1 MDFLDNP
8 FYVLDVTPQDN
19 RRRIMEQADARSL
32 FRDPEECRTAATA
45 LTNPRRRLLAEIA
58 WIPCSRMERAEDIR
72 ELLNTALFGTGNLT
86 PIAQSNLLAAELVR
100 LPDCSSDV
108 LATRILRIA
117 GSAEDIDTEQVR
129 TVINAGRIESGF
141 PMTNGL
147 DMETEIQNLR
157 DYYRKVMTSAL
168 EKLSAKQR
176 AEVMTLAVALATRR
190 AGQLPRL
197 INRLVKSYELDAQK
211 SLEEHETTIVE
222 LDEKLRMLA
231 DEERPDSA
239 LAPVVSQFI
248 QAVKNWDALAQPIQI
263 SRKSEGRSHD
273 ASADLAW
280 RVRELALHL
289 WNEYGKLDFC
299 KQLINVLQEV
309 FAEVSEVVAIVD
321 EDTKTLGEIARQH
334 TRLAQGVKQFE
345 RIKEQVDGL
354 QTAADA
360 KKLDSMLKLMV
371 MALIQSV
378 KKWDAAAQPI
388 EANQSVSLL
397 VRGLALH
404 LWNEHGKLDLSL
416 QLTNVLQK
424 VFGGVDDIADRL
436 AEDTRVLNQFAK
448 QRARMIEGVEKFE
461 KIKGQVEKLRG
472 AADAKRSDA
481 FMNSMAAEL
490 IQSLNIWFASTQPI
504 EANQSVS
511 LLVRGLALHLWN
523 EHGKLDLSLQLTDVL
538 QKVFGGVGD
547 IANRLAEDTRV
558 LNQLAQQRARMIEA
572 SVNESRGGGYGCL
585 IFLLLGILG
594 ALLQAC

>member
-1 MDFLDNP
+1 MDFLQNP
-8 FYVLDVTPQDN
+8 FHILDVAPQDN

-32 FRDPEECRTAATA
+32 FWDPEECRNAATI
-45 LTNPRRRLLAEIA
+45 LTNPRRRLYAEIA
-58 WIPCSRMERAEDIR
+58 WLPCTRLNHVDDIF
-72 ELLNTALFGTGNLT
+72 ELLHDYSFGAIELT
-86 PIAQSNLLAAELVR
+86 PIAHANLVAAKLQR
-100 LPDCSSDV
+100 LPDYSSEDV
-108 LATRILRIA
+108 ASRIRQIARSFEAIDGAQLRA
-117 GSAEDIDTEQVR
+117 
-129 TVINAGRIESGF
+129 VINAQRKVSHFPIVNLADIES
-141 PMTNGL
+141 
-147 DMETEIQNLR
+147 EIQSLG
-157 DYYRKVMTSAL
+157 DYYQKVMTSAL

-197 INRLVKSYELDAQK
+197 INRLVDSYEVDAHEP
-211 SLEEHETTIVE
+211 LAEHEAKIAE
-222 LDEKLRMLA
+222 LDEKLRLEA
-231 DEERPDSA
+231 DEDRPDSA
-239 LAPVVSQFI
+239 LSPLVNQLI
-248 QAVKNWDALAQPIQI
+248 HAVKHWNAIAQPIQL
-263 SRKSEGRSHD
+263 SKKTRGLSHKG
-273 ASADLAW
+273 SSDLAW
-280 RVRELALHL
+280 RVRELALYL
-289 WNEYGKLDFC
+289 CNEHGKLDFC
-299 KQLINVLQEV
+299 QELINMLREV
-309 FAEVSEVVAIVD
+309 FAEVSEVANIIN
-321 EDTKTLGEIARQH
+321 EDTKTLGEIAQQQ
-334 TRLAQGVKQFE
+334 TRLAQSLKQFE
-345 RIKEQVDGL
+345 RIKEQVDTL

-360 KKLDSMLKLMV
+360 KKSDSILRPMV
-371 MALIQSV
+371 IGLTQSV
-378 KKWDAAAQPI
+378 NKWDAAAQPI

-424 VFGGVDDIADRL
+424 VFGGVDDIANRL

-461 KIKGQVEKLRG
+461 KIKDQVEKLRG
-472 AADAKRSDA
+472 AADAERSDA

-490 IQSLNIWFASTQPI
+490 IQSLNIWDDSTQPI

-558 LNQLAQQRARMIEA
+558 LNQLAQQRARTIEA

>member
-1 MDFLDNP
+1 MDFLQNP
-8 FYVLDVTPQDN
+8 FHVLDVAPQDN
-19 RRRIMEQADARSL
+19 RRRILEQADARSL
-32 FRDPEECRTAATA
+32 FQDPDECRNAATI
-45 LTNPRRRLLAEIA
+45 LTNPRRRLYAEIA
-58 WIPCSRMERAEDIR
+58 WLPCTRLNHVDDIF
-72 ELLNTALFGTGNLT
+72 ELLHDYSFGAIELT
-86 PIAQSNLLAAELVR
+86 PIAHANLVAAKLQR
-100 LPDCSSDV
+100 LPDYSSDDV
-108 LATRILRIA
+108 ASRIRQIA
-117 GSAEDIDTEQVR
+117 RSFEDIDGVQLR
-129 TVINAGRIESGF
+129 AVINAQRKVSHFPIVNLSDIES
-141 PMTNGL
+141 
-147 DMETEIQNLR
+147 ETQSLG

-197 INRLVKSYELDAQK
+197 INRLVNSYELDAQK
-211 SLEEHETTIVE
+211 SLEEHETKIVE

-273 ASADLAW
+273 ADLAW
-280 RVRELALHL
+280 RVRELALNL
-289 WNEYGKLDFC
+289 WNEHGKLDFC
-299 KQLINVLQEV
+299 KQLIQMLKEV
-309 FAEVSEVVAIVD
+309 FAEVNEVAAIID

-345 RIKEQVDGL
+345 RIKEQADGL

-371 MALIQSV
+371 MALIQSPV
-378 KKWDAAAQPI
+378 KKWDAAA
-388 EANQSVSLL
+388 
-397 VRGLALH
+397 
-404 LWNEHGKLDLSL
+404 
-416 QLTNVLQK
+416 
-424 VFGGVDDIADRL
+424 
-436 AEDTRVLNQFAK
+436 
-448 QRARMIEGVEKFE
+448 
-461 KIKGQVEKLRG
+461 
-472 AADAKRSDA
+472 
-481 FMNSMAAEL
+481 
-490 IQSLNIWFASTQPI
+490 QPI

>member
-1 MDFLDNP
+1 MDFLQNP
-8 FYVLDVTPQDN
+8 FHVLDVAPQDN
-19 RRRIMEQADARSL
+19 RRRILEQADARSL
-32 FRDPEECRTAATA
+32 FQDPDECRNAATI
-45 LTNPRRRLLAEIA
+45 LTNPRRRLYAEIA
-58 WIPCSRMERAEDIR
+58 WLPCTRLNHVDDIF
-72 ELLNTALFGTGNLT
+72 ELLHDYSFGAIELT
-86 PIAQSNLLAAELVR
+86 PIAHANLVAAKLQR
-100 LPDCSSDV
+100 LPDYSSDDV
-108 LATRILRIA
+108 ASRIRQIA
-117 GSAEDIDTEQVR
+117 RSFEDIDGVQLR
-129 TVINAGRIESGF
+129 AVINAQRKVSHFPIVNLADIES
-141 PMTNGL
+141 
-147 DMETEIQNLR
+147 ETQSLG

-197 INRLVKSYELDAQK
+197 INRLVNSYELDAQK
-211 SLEEHETTIVE
+211 SLEEHETKIVE

-309 FAEVSEVVAIVD
+309 FAEVSEVVAIID

-360 KKLDSMLKLMV
+360 KKFDSMLKLMV

-378 KKWDAAAQPI
+378 KKWDAAA
-388 EANQSVSLL
+388 
-397 VRGLALH
+397 
-404 LWNEHGKLDLSL
+404 
-416 QLTNVLQK
+416 
-424 VFGGVDDIADRL
+424 
-436 AEDTRVLNQFAK
+436 
-448 QRARMIEGVEKFE
+448 
-461 KIKGQVEKLRG
+461 
-472 AADAKRSDA
+472 
-481 FMNSMAAEL
+481 
-490 IQSLNIWFASTQPI
+490 QPI